1 MTDLERR
8 VRRLLTSPL
17 HLAPIDAV
25 MGLLLAVIALS
36 VLTGPVLGQSP
47 AGTDGAAASIAITT
61 AAPTAAPASAPAATP
76 TAVATQAPAATLAA
90 GSSVAQ
96 ATAAAG
102 SPLASGAA
110 AATGTPTGSPA
121 AGASPAAAGSPE
133 PSASAAPCP
142 LPNPTPTP
150 PAPGATPRPH
160 NLCPAVPSASDPLS
174 LIAWIFTPIFQAL
187 FMALLVLYN
196 LTGDIGLAIIGLTL
210 LIRLLLVPVFRAQI
224 VSQRRMQMLQPEL
237 KAIQAKY
244 KGNRAKIS
252 EEQMKLY
259 KDRGVNPASGCVPA
273 LLQMVLLLPMYQVF
287 SQGLS
292 APNISS
298 MLQVFGHQVITVT
311 CQAPGNPNL
320 PCINTAIP
328 WLAWI
333 PQVTSAGFLFPG
345 YPGGLLANKPEIFIM
360 VLPGLFGLS
369 LLALVSAILQ
379 LVQTRMMATPS
390 NDPSASSQQRIFL
403 ILPLFS
409 LIYGWFLPAG
419 LFIYWITTTI
429 FSIVQQYLINGFG
442 GLFPLFGW
450 TPGFAVDHKPRFPV
464 KPLTPRPPTSGS
476 ELGAGGT
483 PSASTRRS
491 TTDSAAGTIKPARG
505 RTSRRGRRR

>member
-1 MTDLERR
+1 MDRPRR
-8 VRRLLTSPL
+8 ARCPN
-17 HLAPIDAV
+17 PAV
-25 MGLLLAVIALS
+25 
-36 VLTGPVLGQSP
+36 
-47 AGTDGAAASIAITT
+47 
-61 AAPTAAPASAPAATP
+61 TP
-76 TAVATQAPAATLAA
+76 Q
-90 GSSVAQ
+90 
-96 ATAAAG
+96 
-102 SPLASGAA
+102 
-110 AATGTPTGSPA
+110 TP
-121 AGASPAAAGSPE
+121 GASPI
-133 PSASAAPCP
+133 
-142 LPNPTPTP
+142 
-150 PAPGATPRPH
+150 PH
-160 NLCPAVPSASDPLS
+160 NLCPAVPSAGDPLS

-187 FMALLVLYN
+187 FMGLMVLYN

-210 LIRLLLVPVFRAQI
+210 IIRLLLVPVFRAQI

-298 MLQVFGHQVITVT
+298 MLQVFGHQVINVT
-311 CQAPGNPNL
+311 CQVQPAGTSATLDPV

-333 PQVTSAGFLFPG
+333 PQITGGQFLFPG
-345 YPGGLLANKPEIFIM
+345 YPGGLLANKPEIFVM

-429 FSIVQQYLINGFG
+429 FSIVQQYLINGYG

-450 TPGFAVDHKPRFPV
+450 TPAFAVGHKP
-464 KPLTPRPPTSGS
+464 TISSQATH
-476 ELGAGGT
+476 AT
-483 PSASTRRS
+483 PSEPGHRCGICRRHALGIH
-491 TTDSAAGTIKPARG
+491 AALDH
-505 RTSRRGRRR
+505 